1 MKTLLAISESR
12 KEIKTLFGIVGD
24 LGIFFDMLNKNVYH
38 GHVFFI
44 LTMNND

>member
-24 LGIFFDMLNKNVYH
+24 LGIFFDMLNKNVFH
-38 GHVFFI
+38 GHVFFSI
-44 LTMNND
+44 